1 MNLKKRVKPAVMSE
15 MIRRL
20 CRNEY
25 LTLQQLGLLLGRGTK
40 GLQEDHLSPM
50 SRTGLLQLRFPDN
63 LTHPQQAYRSTTDDN
78 ESTAS

>member
-1 MNLKKRVKPAVMSE
+1 
-15 MIRRL
+15 MIQGL

-25 LTLQQLGLLLGRGTK
+25 LTLQQLGMLLGRSTK

-63 LTHPQQAYRSTTDDN
+63 LTHPQQAYRSTADDN
-78 ESTAS
+78 ESSTS